1 MFRVNIALD
10 EFGRFAG
17 EQFTVVCENAHFRD
31 GVFYLKGGERSWTRE
46 SSRFAMNDELRFA
59 DLI

>member
-1 MFRVNIALD
+1 MNLAVS
-10 EFGRFAG
+10 GRFAG
-17 EQFTVVCENAHFRD
+17 EQCTMACENAHFRD
-31 GVFYLKGGERSWTRE
+31 EVFYLKVGERLWAGE

>member
-1 MFRVNIALD
+1 MNLAVS
-10 EFGRFAG
+10 GRFAG
-17 EQFTVVCENAHFRD
+17 EQCTMVCENAHFRD
-31 GVFYLKGGERSWTRE
+31 EVFYLKVGERLWTRE